1 MSRGGS
7 AGASNSGTGDRANNR
22 GGAQNAHSSARE
34 RRSAS
39 AAVAA
44 TAVLSTLLAA
54 CAPLDAG
61 TTPRTSL
68 ADGAAQSDAL
78 LTRVIAS
85 DGPGC
90 ASAVVIDDELV
101 WAGEAGLADVDAGR
115 PIDATTRFD
124 IASVSKQFTG
134 LAVLRL
140 AEQGLFSTS
149 DSVADVLDLE
159 ASWADDVTITDLLQH
174 TSGIVDYTD
183 LLFDAGF
190 ELDDVSDQSD
200 ALDVIENTELE
211 FEPGEEFSYSNS
223 NYVLLASIAEEA
235 SGTDFATIL
244 AREVYPDTE
253 MRLEPA
259 STADDVALS
268 YEGGSESRVEW
279 LQIGDGS
286 VVATATELAQ
296 WGTIYADT
304 SDPAVRAM
312 TEGAADDG
320 AGGQHGAGIGIDA
333 EGNLGH
339 SGGWAG
345 FVTLFWVSADRSTV
359 MSLLCNS
366 TDLEID
372 ALADGMLT
380 IWE

>member
-1 MSRGGS
+1 VL
-7 AGASNSGTGDRANNR
+7 GALL
-22 GGAQNAHSSARE
+22 
-34 RRSAS
+34 
-39 AAVAA
+39 
-44 TAVLSTLLAA
+44 TA
-54 CAPLDAG
+54 CFPLDAA

-78 LTRVIAS
+78 LTQAIDG

-90 ASAVVIDDELV
+90 ASAVVINDELA
-101 WAGEAGLADVDAGR
+101 WSGEAGLADVDAGR

-140 AEQGLFSTS
+140 AEEGLFSPS

-159 ASWADDVTITDLLQH
+159 ASWADEVTINDLLHH
-174 TSGIVDYTD
+174 TSGIPDYTE

-190 ELDDVSDQSD
+190 ELDDVSDQGD
-200 ALDVIENTELE
+200 ALDVIEGTELE
-211 FEPGEEFSYSNS
+211 FEPGDRFSYSNS
-223 NYVLLASIAEEA
+223 NSVLLASIAEAA

-244 AREVYPDTE
+244 AREVYPDTA

-268 YEGGSESRVEW
+268 YEDGAEARVAW
-279 LQIGDGS
+279 LQVGDGS

-312 TEGAADDG
+312 TEGAVDDDE
-320 AGGQHGAGIGIDA
+320 GGQYGAGIVIDPG
-333 EGNLGH
+333 GNLSH

-345 FVTLFWVSADRSTV
+345 FETLFWVSADRSTV

-366 TDLEID
+366 TDLGNDLI
-372 ALADGMLT
+372 ADGLLT